1 MKVTQLTNDKGNKV
15 NNHFIIYDSE
25 YTIFRSYNSNI
36 IKVVFEDCQR
46 KVYLDSYYW
55 NYSRTTAKYRN
66 YYLGESTKEIE
77 TKIKNGTYLLTN
89 LNN

>member
-1 MKVTQLTNDKGNKV
+1 MKVSQLTNDKGNKV

-36 IKVVFEDCQR
+36 IKTTFEDGER

-55 NYSRTTAKYRN
+55 NYSKTTAKYRN
-66 YYLGESTKEIE
+66 QYLGETTKEIE
-77 TKIKNGTYLLTN
+77 TKIKTGVYSLTN
-89 LNN
+89 LN